1 MVSRKAAKGEPQGK
15 HMTKR
20 STYLVILCLAVISL
34 IGPAAGGS
42 PNSKAKFNPPE
53 WIIGEWANVAESNA
67 DRVETFVFSKNDI
80 QFTRGYL
87 YHEKVQFSRAFKN
100 HELKETIEPDLYRVR
115 MTTGDDEQIY
125 EFRFCRSEKCP
136 STAKDI
142 MTYSLTKNNK
152 IIKDHS
158 TSINLVLF
166 KRTRLK

>member
-1 MVSRKAAKGEPQGK
+1 
-15 HMTKR
+15 MTKR

-34 IGPAAGGS
+34 SGPAAGGS
-42 PNSKAKFNPPE
+42 PDSKAKFNPPE

-87 YHEKVQFSRAFKN
+87 YHDKVQFSRAFKS

-115 MTTGDDEQIY
+115 LSAGDDVQVY
-125 EFRFCRSEKCP
+125 EFKRCRDEKCP
-136 STAKDI
+136 STAKDV
-142 MTYSLTKNNK
+142 MTYSFTKNDK
-152 IIKDHS
+152 IVREHS
-158 TSINLVLF
+158 TSMTSVLF

>member
-1 MVSRKAAKGEPQGK
+1 
-15 HMTKR
+15 MTKPSIR
-20 STYLVILCLAVISL
+20 LLILCAAVIYLS
-34 IGPAAGGS
+34 GQVPGRAS
-42 PNSKAKFNPPE
+42 DSKLKFNPPE
-53 WIIGEWANVAESNA
+53 WILGEWANVAESNA

-87 YHEKVQFSRAFKN
+87 YHDKIQFSRAFKN

-115 MTTGDDEQIY
+115 MTIGDDEQIY

-142 MTYSLTKNNK
+142 MTNSLTKNNK